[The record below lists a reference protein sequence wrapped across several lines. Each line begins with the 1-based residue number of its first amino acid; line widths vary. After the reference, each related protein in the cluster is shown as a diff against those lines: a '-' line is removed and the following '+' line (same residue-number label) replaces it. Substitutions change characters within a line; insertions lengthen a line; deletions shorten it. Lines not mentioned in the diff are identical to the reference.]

1 MTIGQ
6 VRNNA
11 QKDLRRALRDPIGLL
26 VWMGI
31 PLVIGSLITLATG
44 GTDGPAPQAHV
55 LVVDQDE
62 SFLSNLLLNAL
73 TQAGGS
79 DGLIQTEQVE
89 LEEGQRRIDDG
100 DGSALLV
107 IPEGFG
113 EAVLAEEPTTLRL
126 TTNPAQTI
134 LPGIVEETLSI
145 LADAT
150 FYLHRVLGD
159 QIEELAS
166 GPLDGGNVFDDTEI
180 ARISVSINQ
189 AISRLETHLFPPVLE
204 LATSVEETEDGGEAI
219 NIAVLFLPG
228 IMLMS
233 LLFMAQG
240 LSEDV
245 WREREQGTL
254 RRAVSTPEGIVP
266 LLGGKLLS
274 GGVII
279 LSISI
284 VILTLGTAYLGLP
297 FLNLPLAVL
306 WTTFS
311 GTVFLIGMILL
322 QLYASS
328 QRAGSIL
335 AGSLVFPLLMIGGS
349 FFPSEVM
356 PAWMARVGAWT
367 PNGMALELLKDILLE
382 RQDLQALVATFFAML
397 AVGGGLFG
405 LSARRLSRTFA
416 AGG

>member
-1 MTIGQ
+1 MTIRQ

-11 QKDLRRALRDPIGLL
+11 RKDVQRALRDPVGLL
-26 VWMGI
+26 LWMGI
-31 PLVIGSLITLATG
+31 PLIIGSLITLATG

-79 DGLIQTEQVE
+79 DGLIQAEQVE

-107 IPEGFG
+107 IPEGFA

-145 LADAT
+145 LTDAT

-159 QIEELAS
+159 QIEELAT
-166 GPLDGGNVFDDTEI
+166 GPPDGGNVFDDGEI
-180 ARISVSINQ
+180 SRITVSINQ
-189 AISRLETHLFPPVLE
+189 AITRLQTYLFPPVLE
-204 LATSVEETEDGGEAI
+204 LETSVDETEDGGEAT
-219 NIAVLFLPG
+219 NFAVLFLPG
-228 IMLMS
+228 VMLMA

-240 LSEDV
+240 LSQDV

-254 RRAVSTPEGIVP
+254 RRAVSTPEGILP

-279 LSISI
+279 LSITI
-284 VILTLGTAYLGLP
+284 VILTLGTAYLGLS

-311 GTVFLIGMILL
+311 GTVFLVAMILL
-322 QLYASS
+322 QLFASS

-335 AGSLVFPLLMIGGS
+335 SSSLVFPLLMIGGS

-356 PAWMARVGAWT
+356 PAWMATLGAWT

-382 RQDLQALVATFFAML
+382 RHELQALVTTFVAML
-397 AVGGGLFG
+397 VVGTVLFV

-416 AGG
+416 GA

>member
-1 MTIGQ
+1 MIIRQ

-11 QKDLRRALRDPIGLL
+11 RKDLQRALRDPVGLL
-26 VWMGI
+26 LWMGI
-31 PLVIGSLITLATG
+31 PLIIGSLITLATG

-62 SFLSNLLLNAL
+62 SFLSNLLLSAL

-79 DGLIQTEQVE
+79 EGLIQAEQVE
-89 LEEGQRRIDDG
+89 LEEGRRRIDDG

-107 IPEGFG
+107 IPEGFAD
-113 EAVLAEEPTTLRL
+113 AVLEEEPTTLRL

-145 LADAT
+145 LTDAT

-159 QIEELAS
+159 QIEEIAA
-166 GPLDGGNVFDDTEI
+166 GPPDGGNAFDDAEI

-189 AISRLETHLFPPVLE
+189 AMTRLETYLFPPVLE
-204 LATSVEETEDGGEAI
+204 LETSVDETEDVGPAI
-219 NIAVLFLPG
+219 NFAVLFLPG
-228 IMLMS
+228 IMVMS

-245 WREREQGTL
+245 WRERDQGTL
-254 RRAVSTPEGIVP
+254 RRAVSTPEGIGP

-274 GGVII
+274 GGAII
-279 LSISI
+279 LSVTI
-284 VILTLGTAYLGLP
+284 VILTLGTVYLELS

-306 WTTFS
+306 WTAFS
-311 GTVFLIGMILL
+311 GTVFLVAMVLL

-335 AGSLVFPLLMIGGS
+335 TNSVVFPLLMIGGS
-349 FFPSEVM
+349 FFPSEIM
-356 PAWMARVGAWT
+356 PAWMATLGAWT
-367 PNGMALELLKDILLE
+367 PNGMALEMLKDILLE
-382 RQDLQALVATFFAML
+382 RQDPRVLVTTFFTMFGAGT
-397 AVGGGLFG
+397 VLFV
-405 LSARRLSRTFA
+405 LSARRLARGFA
-416 AGG
+416 GA